1 MPAVKVTAKRRSEAV
16 LNGNFSRNIAIRS
29 AHVGVRMAEL
39 ALTIFE
45 DVHDGD
51 NDFKTAD
58 AAVVELQNLGV
69 HLSDTQWKV
78 ADGDYGAAREAAA
91 KL

>member
-1 MPAVKVTAKRRSEAV
+1 MPPKVTAKRRSEAAA
-16 LNGNFSRNIAIRS
+16 GGSFFRGIATRS

-39 ALTIFE
+39 AQTIYE
-45 DVHDGD
+45 DMHDGD
-51 NDFKTAD
+51 NDFSTAD
-58 AAVVELQNLGV
+58 AAVVELQTLGV